1 MWFRWHILRSYCFVA
16 EVTFK
21 FNKKSWLQTYIE
33 MNTDLTKAAK
43 NDFKNTFNVFEWIED
58 ILI

>member
-1 MWFRWHILRSYCFVA
+1 MTHFEKLLFCSGGNL
-16 EVTFK
+16 K